1 MLADDT
7 YVSRPDVTLDSHPDH
22 HTVGKEF
29 MGGWPSERGGQR
41 WFCESHDQA
50 GYWMYATDGSGE
62 WHNVSE
68 RAIGRSFHEIY
79 VDPDGRRFCSWGKVQ
94 PYVRAVE
101 KVADK

>member
-1 MLADDT
+1 MHDES
-7 YVSRPDVTLDSHPDH
+7 YVSRPDVTPASHPDH

-29 MGGWPSERGGQR
+29 MGGYPWKR

-79 VDPDGRRFCSWGKVQ
+79 VDEGRRYCPAGKVHS
-94 PYVRAVE
+94 YVRAE
-101 KVADK
+101 TVA